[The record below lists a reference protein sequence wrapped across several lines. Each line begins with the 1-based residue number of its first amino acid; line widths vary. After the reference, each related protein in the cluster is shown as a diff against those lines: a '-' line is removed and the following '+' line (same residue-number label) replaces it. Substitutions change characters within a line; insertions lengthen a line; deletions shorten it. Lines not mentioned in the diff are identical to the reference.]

1 MAKNQE
7 LLRKAKVHVSV
18 LKFLES
24 KAWRV
29 SPSVKE
35 KYRSHELQ
43 IKVFEYCYDF
53 LYHFIR
59 NHESNSIVL
68 TKKKYLK
75 MFVHH
80 LAEPALRN
88 ESLKILTE
96 LVMDNEVANKML
108 KDEDVSQLVFDSS
121 LVSETLTTQLLGFFK
136 VVIETDLGILK
147 EREKLMIKKILKLVM
162 DIL

>member
-1 MAKNQE
+1 
-7 LLRKAKVHVSV
+7 
-18 LKFLES
+18 
-24 KAWRV
+24 
-29 SPSVKE
+29 
-35 KYRSHELQ
+35 
-43 IKVFEYCYDF
+43 
-53 LYHFIR
+53 
-59 NHESNSIVL
+59 
-68 TKKKYLK
+68 

-162 DIL
+162 DILWYWWYFIRWRRKS